1 MNPIRIKLAVV
12 ASSLFLVVN
21 QAHAVVIGFEDFE
34 DATVD
39 YVLTASGGGTQN
51 EFIESDDIDD
61 YAYFGRFR
69 GTGGFA
75 ESFGTCYSPNT
86 GNGQGYFAANN
97 TNDLAIGGDAFTTA
111 FMDIND
117 IDINNFTN
125 LTISSA
131 FAESD
136 NDNAAENWAANTS
149 LQILARIDSS
159 LPGDY
164 VQVFGIEA
172 DGAGNPLVDTNL
184 DGVGD
189 GTEITDTFQTF
200 LANISGTGSEL
211 DLRIAFNNFDDAF
224 RDIALDSLTLEG
236 DAIVPVPE
244 PTSLALLGAL
254 AACGGGYRLRRRRQT
269 AADVV

>member
-12 ASSLFLVVN
+12 ASSLFLVAN
-21 QAHAVVIGFEDFE
+21 QAHAVVIEFEDFE
-34 DATVD
+34 DATVG
-39 YVLTASGGGTQN
+39 YVLNASGGGTQN
-51 EFIESDDIDD
+51 EFIEADDVDE

-75 ESFGTCYSPNT
+75 ESFGTSNSPNT
-86 GNGQGYFAANN
+86 GNGEGYFAANN
-97 TNDLAIGGDAFTTA
+97 TNDTAIGGDAFTTA
-111 FMDIND
+111 FMDFDD
-117 IDINNFTN
+117 IDISNFTN
-125 LTISSA
+125 LTFSGA

-136 NDNAAENWAANTS
+136 NDSGLENWAADTS
-149 LQILARIDSS
+149 LQILARIDSA
-159 LPGDY
+159 GAY
-164 VQVFGIEA
+164 TTIFAIEA

-189 GTEITDTFQTF
+189 GTELTDTFANF
-200 LANISGTGSEL
+200 VANISGTGSEL
-211 DLRIAFNNFDDAF
+211 DLRIAFNNFDDSF
-224 RDIALDSLTLEG
+224 RDIALDSLTIEG

-269 AADVV
+269 AADVA